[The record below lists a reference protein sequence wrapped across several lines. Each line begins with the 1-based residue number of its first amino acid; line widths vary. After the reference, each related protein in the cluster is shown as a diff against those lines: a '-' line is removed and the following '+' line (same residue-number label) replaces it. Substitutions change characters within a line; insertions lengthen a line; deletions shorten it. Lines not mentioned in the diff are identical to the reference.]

1 MLGGSWTGS
10 PYAGQAEQQKEKI
23 GMKEYTALCN
33 NKQQRIKIKVN
44 KNKNDEI
51 MFLMINLK
59 TKAGRKKAQ
68 NLVKM

>member
-1 MLGGSWTGS
+1 
-10 PYAGQAEQQKEKI
+10 
-23 GMKEYTALCN
+23 MKEYTALCN